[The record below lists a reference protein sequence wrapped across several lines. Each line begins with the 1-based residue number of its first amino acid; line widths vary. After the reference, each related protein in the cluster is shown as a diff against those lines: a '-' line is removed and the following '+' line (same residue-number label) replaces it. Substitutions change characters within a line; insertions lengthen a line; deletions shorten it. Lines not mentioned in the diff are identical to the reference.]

1 MFLIGIP
8 LNDGNLHIET
18 MKSIMNFQDKLMLC
32 GVASDIEYN
41 IGSLITR
48 QRNDI
53 LKKFMENEK
62 YDYLLFIDNDV
73 SNFEDYILDNTIFL
87 KDYEKS
93 ICGLTYRKKTFNN
106 GNENIFN
113 VNLKYSIQHTLKK
126 HKNNFIKVKHIPTGC
141 LLIPKTTMNEMMKYY
156 PNRAKT
162 YNFFDVEVVDDI
174 YLSED
179 YFFCHLLNLMG
190 GSVISRL
197 DTNVKHHLSNIC
209 FDGTLKE
216 YLNNF
221 IQKN

>member
-18 MKSIMNFQDKLMLC
+18 MKSIMNFRDKLMLC

-53 LKKFMENEK
+53 LKKFMENDK

-73 SNFEDYILDNTIFL
+73 SNFEDYILDNTVFL

-106 GNENIFN
+106 GKENIFN

-141 LLIPKTTMNEMMKYY
+141 LLVPKTTMNDMMKYY

-162 YNFFDVEVVDDI
+162 YNFFDVEVVDDM

-216 YLNNF
+216 YLNNL
-221 IQKN
+221 ISN

>member
-8 LNDGNLHIET
+8 LSNGELHIET
-18 MKSIMNFQDKLMLC
+18 MKSIMNFRDKLMLC
-32 GVASDIEYN
+32 GVESDIEYN

-53 LKKFMENEK
+53 LKKFMENDK

-73 SNFEDYILDNTIFL
+73 SNFEDYILDNTVFL

-93 ICGLTYRKKTFNN
+93 ICGLTYRKKTLNN

-141 LLIPKTTMNEMMKYY
+141 LLIPKTTMNEMMTYY

-162 YNFFDVEVVDDI
+162 YNFFDVEVVDDM

-190 GSVISRL
+190 GSVISRI